1 MTTRRDF
8 LATSAMAAGAVAIA
22 SLPTEAE
29 AMARR
34 LAPLAPQPHVQP
46 PMDAPTKDLLMAAL
60 NSAKMAGAS
69 FADARVGR
77 TRRNFVITREQ
88 QIIEIVDTDTTGC
101 GVRALVDGCWG
112 FAATRTLTA
121 DGVALAAREAVAIAK
136 ANRVARDRAV
146 ELAPA
151 PSLGER
157 TWSNGFT
164 IDPWTIP
171 VEQKAD
177 LLLKANAEA
186 MKVPGVKFVAS
197 QMFFVKEEK
206 NYANTEGTVTAQTV
220 VRSWAPMSI
229 TAINTAGT
237 DFQTRSNTVQPA
249 GRGYEH
255 ILQADMIGNAKKWGQ
270 EAAEK
275 LSAKPVEPGRY
286 DLVLHPSHLWL
297 TIHESVGHPT
307 ELDRAYGYEANYAGT
322 SFVSP
327 PEKMLGSLKYGP
339 SMLNVQGDRSQPG
352 GCATIGY
359 DDEGVVP
366 DDFLIIK
373 DGVVNDYQTTREQA
387 NWLKWWYDKNGKN
400 GKPVR
405 SHGCSYGDS
414 WSSVQFQRMP
424 NVSVL
429 PGTKE
434 QSFEDIIAQTDKG
447 IAIVGDGSFSI
458 DQQRYNSQFG
468 GQLFYEIRGG
478 KVTGMLK
485 DVAYQMRTPEFW
497 NALDMLGGKKSYELG
512 SSFFDG
518 KGQPGQVNAV
528 SHGCPPTRHRQI
540 NVINTGRKA

>member
-8 LATSAMAAGAVAIA
+8 LATSALAAGAMAVASFPA
-22 SLPTEAE
+22 EAE
-29 AMARR
+29 SVARR
-34 LAPLAPQPHVQP
+34 LKLPQPHVEP

-69 FADARVGR
+69 FADARIGR
-77 TRRNFVITREQ
+77 TQRNFVITRET
-88 QIIEIVDTDTTGC
+88 QIIEIVDTDTMGC
-101 GVRALVDGCWG
+101 GIRALVDGCWG

-121 DGVALAAREAVAIAK
+121 DGVAAAGKEASAIAR
-136 ANRVARDRAV
+136 ANRVARDRPV
-146 ELAPA
+146 ELAAA

-157 TWSNGFT
+157 SWSNGFT
-164 IDPWTIP
+164 VDPWSIP

-186 MKVPGVKFVAS
+186 LKVTGVKYVAS
-197 QMFFVKEEK
+197 QMFFVKEQK
-206 NYANTEGTVTAQTV
+206 NYANTEGTITNQTI

-229 TAINTAGT
+229 TAISTDFT
-237 DFQTRSNTVQPA
+237 DFQSRSNTVQPA

-255 ILQADMIGNAKKWGQ
+255 ITEADIVGNARKWGE
-270 EAAEK
+270 EAAQK
-275 LSAKPVEPGRY
+275 LKAKPVEPGRY

-327 PEKMLGSLKYGP
+327 PEKMLGALKYGP
-339 SMLNVQGDRSQPG
+339 EMLNVQGDRSQPG
-352 GCATIGY
+352 ACATVGF

-366 DDFLIIK
+366 EDFLIIK
-373 DGVVNDYQTTREQA
+373 NGVVNDYQTTREQA
-387 NWLKWWYDKNGKN
+387 NWLKWWYEKN

-405 SHGCSYGDS
+405 SHGCSYGDA

-429 PGTKE
+429 PGAKE
-434 QSFEDIIAQTDKG
+434 QSYEDIIGATDKG

-458 DQQRYNSQFG
+458 DQQRYNAQFG
-468 GQLFYEIRGG
+468 GQLFYEIKGG
-478 KVTGMLK
+478 KIVGMLK
-485 DVAYQMRTPEFW
+485 DVAYQIRTPEFW
-497 NALDMLGGKKSYELG
+497 NALDMLGGKKSYQLG
-512 SSFFDG
+512 ASFFDG
-518 KGQPGQVNAV
+518 KGQPGQSNSV

>member
-8 LATSAMAAGAVAIA
+8 LATSALAAGAMAVASFPA
-22 SLPTEAE
+22 EAE
-29 AMARR
+29 SVARR
-34 LAPLAPQPHVQP
+34 LKLPQPHVEP

-69 FADARVGR
+69 FADARIGR
-77 TRRNFVITREQ
+77 TQRNFVITRET
-88 QIIEIVDTDTTGC
+88 QIIEIVDTDTMGC
-101 GVRALVDGCWG
+101 GIRALVDGCWG
-112 FAATRTLTA
+112 FAATRTLTT
-121 DGVALAAREAVAIAK
+121 DGVAAAGKEAAAIAR
-136 ANRVARDRAV
+136 ANRVARDRPV
-146 ELAPA
+146 ELAAA

-157 TWSNGFT
+157 SWSNGFT
-164 IDPWTIP
+164 VDPWSVP

-186 MKVPGVKFVAS
+186 MKVTGVKYVAS
-197 QMFFVKEEK
+197 QMFFVKEQK
-206 NYANTEGTVTAQTV
+206 NYANTEGTITNQTI

-229 TAINTAGT
+229 TAISTDFT
-237 DFQTRSNTVQPA
+237 DFQSRSNTVQPA

-255 ILQADMIGNAKKWGQ
+255 ITEADIVGNARKWGE
-270 EAAEK
+270 EAAQK
-275 LSAKPVEPGRY
+275 LKAKPVEPGRY

-327 PEKMLGSLKYGP
+327 PEKMLGALKYGP
-339 SMLNVQGDRSQPG
+339 EMLNVQGDRSQPG
-352 GCATIGY
+352 ACATVGF

-366 DDFLIIK
+366 EDFLIIK
-373 DGVVNDYQTTREQA
+373 NGVVNDYQTTREQA
-387 NWLKWWYDKNGKN
+387 NWLKWWYEKN

-405 SHGCSYGDS
+405 SHGCSYGDA

-429 PGTKE
+429 PGAKE
-434 QSFEDIIAQTDKG
+434 QSYEDIIGATDKG

-458 DQQRYNSQFG
+458 DQQRYNAQFG
-468 GQLFYEIRGG
+468 GQLFYEIKGG
-478 KVTGMLK
+478 KIVGMLK
-485 DVAYQMRTPEFW
+485 DVAYQIRTPEFW
-497 NALDMLGGKKSYELG
+497 NALDMLGGKKSYQLG
-512 SSFFDG
+512 ASFFDG
-518 KGQPGQVNAV
+518 KGQPGQSNSV

>member
-8 LATSAMAAGAVAIA
+8 LATSALAAGAMAVASIPA
-22 SLPTEAE
+22 DAE
-29 AMARR
+29 SVARR
-34 LAPLAPQPHVQP
+34 LAPPAPYVEP
-46 PMDAPTKDLLMAAL
+46 PMDAATKDLLMAAI
-60 NSAKMAGAS
+60 NAAKMAGAS

-77 TRRNFVITREQ
+77 TQRNFVITREA
-88 QIIEIVDTDTTGC
+88 QIIQIVDTDTMGC

-112 FAATRTLTA
+112 FSATRTLTI
-121 DGVALAAREAVAIAK
+121 DGVAAAGKEAAAIAK
-136 ANRVARDRAV
+136 ANRVARDRPV
-146 ELAPA
+146 ELAAA

-164 IDPWTIP
+164 VDPWSIP

-186 MKVPGVKFVAS
+186 LKVPGVKYVAS
-197 QMFFVKEEK
+197 QMFFVKEQK
-206 NYANTEGTVTAQTV
+206 NYANTEGTITNQTI

-229 TAINTAGT
+229 TAISSDMS
-237 DFQTRSNTVQPA
+237 DFQSRSNTVAPA

-255 ILQADMIGNAKKWGQ
+255 ITEANIVGNARKWGE
-270 EAAEK
+270 EAAQK
-275 LSAKPVEPGRY
+275 LKAKPVEPGRY

-327 PEKMLGSLKYGP
+327 PEKMLGSLRYGP
-339 SMLNVQGDRSQPG
+339 EMLNVQGDRSQPG
-352 GCATIGY
+352 ACATVGF

-366 DDFLIIK
+366 EDFLIIK
-373 DGVVNDYQTTREQA
+373 NGMVNDYQTTREQA
-387 NWLKWWYDKNGKN
+387 NWLKWWYEKN

-405 SHGCSYGDS
+405 SHGCSYGDA

-429 PGTKE
+429 PGAKE
-434 QSFEDIIAQTDKG
+434 QSYEDIIAATDKG

-458 DQQRYNSQFG
+458 DQQRYNAQFG
-468 GQLFYEIRGG
+468 GQLFYEIKGG
-478 KVTGMLK
+478 KVVGMLK

-512 SSFFDG
+512 ASFFDG
-518 KGQPGQVNAV
+518 KGQPGQSNSV

-540 NVINTGRKA
+540 NVINTGRKS

>member
-8 LATSAMAAGAVAIA
+8 LASSALAAGAMAVA
-22 SLPTEAE
+22 SLPAEAE
-29 AMARR
+29 ALARR
-34 LAPLAPQPHVQP
+34 FGPPLPQPHIQP
-46 PMDAPTKDLLMAAL
+46 PMDAPTRDLLMAAL
-60 NSAKMAGAS
+60 NSAKMNGAS
-69 FADARVGR
+69 FADARIGR

-88 QIIEIVDTDTTGC
+88 QIIEIVDTDTMGC
-101 GVRALVDGCWG
+101 GIRALVDGCWG

-121 DGVALAAREAVAIAK
+121 DGVAAAAREAAAIAK
-136 ANRVARDRAV
+136 ANRIARDRSV
-146 ELAPA
+146 ELAA
-151 PSLGER
+151 TPSLGER

-186 MKVPGVKFVAS
+186 MKVPGVKYVAS

-206 NYANTEGTVTAQTV
+206 NYANTEGTITTQTI

-229 TAINTAGT
+229 TAISSDFT
-237 DFQTRSNTVQPA
+237 DFQSRSNTVQPA

-255 ILQADMIGNAKKWGQ
+255 ILEADIVGNAKKWGE

-275 LSAKPVEPGRY
+275 LKAKAVEPGRY

-307 ELDRAYGYEANYAGT
+307 ELDRASGYEANYAGT

-327 PEKMLGSLKYGP
+327 PEKVLGSLKYGP
-339 SMLNVQGDRSQPG
+339 RMLNVQGDRSQPG
-352 GCATIGY
+352 ACATVGF

-366 DDFLIIK
+366 EDFLIIK
-373 DGVVNDYQTTREQA
+373 DGMLNDYQTTREQA
-387 NWLKWWYDKNGKN
+387 NWLKWWYDKNGK
-400 GKPVR
+400 PTR

-429 PGTKE
+429 PGEKE
-434 QSFEDIIAQTDKG
+434 QSYEDIIAATDKG

-458 DQQRYNSQFG
+458 DQQRYNAQFG
-468 GQLFYEIRGG
+468 GQLFYEIKGG
-478 KVTGMLK
+478 KVVGMLK

-497 NALDMLGGKKSYELG
+497 NALDMLGGKKSYMLG
-512 SSFFDG
+512 ASFFDG
-518 KGQPGQVNAV
+518 KGQPGQSNSV

>member
-8 LATSAMAAGAVAIA
+8 LATSALAAGAMAVASFPA
-22 SLPTEAE
+22 EAE
-29 AMARR
+29 SVARR
-34 LAPLAPQPHVQP
+34 LKMPRPHVEP

-69 FADARVGR
+69 FADARIGR
-77 TRRNFVITREQ
+77 TQRNFVITRET
-88 QIIEIVDTDTTGC
+88 QIIEIVDTDTMGC
-101 GVRALVDGCWG
+101 GIRALVDGCWG

-121 DGVALAAREAVAIAK
+121 DGVAAAGKEAAAIAR
-136 ANRVARDRAV
+136 ANRVARDRPV
-146 ELAPA
+146 ELAAA

-157 TWSNGFT
+157 SWSNGFT
-164 IDPWTIP
+164 VDPWSVP

-186 MKVPGVKFVAS
+186 MKVTGVKYVAS
-197 QMFFVKEEK
+197 QMFFVKEQK
-206 NYANTEGTVTAQTV
+206 NYANTEGTITNQTI

-229 TAINTAGT
+229 TAISTDFT
-237 DFQTRSNTVQPA
+237 DFQSRSNTVQPA

-255 ILQADMIGNAKKWGQ
+255 ITEADIVGNARKWGE
-270 EAAEK
+270 EAAQK
-275 LSAKPVEPGRY
+275 LKAKPVEPGRY

-327 PEKMLGSLKYGP
+327 PEKMLGALKYGP
-339 SMLNVQGDRSQPG
+339 EMLNVQGDRSQPG
-352 GCATIGY
+352 ACATVGF

-366 DDFLIIK
+366 EDFLIIK
-373 DGVVNDYQTTREQA
+373 NGVVNDYQTTREQA
-387 NWLKWWYDKNGKN
+387 NWLKWWYEKN

-405 SHGCSYGDS
+405 SHGCSYGDA

-429 PGTKE
+429 PGAKE
-434 QSFEDIIAQTDKG
+434 QSYEDIIGATDKG

-458 DQQRYNSQFG
+458 DQQRYNAQFG
-468 GQLFYEIRGG
+468 GQLFYEIKGG
-478 KVTGMLK
+478 KIVGMLK
-485 DVAYQMRTPEFW
+485 DVAYQIRTPEFW
-497 NALDMLGGKKSYELG
+497 NALDMLGGKKSYQLG
-512 SSFFDG
+512 ASFFDG
-518 KGQPGQVNAV
+518 KGQPGQSNSV

>member
-8 LATSAMAAGAVAIA
+8 LAASALAAGAMAVA
-22 SLPTEAE
+22 SFPAE
-29 AMARR
+29 AASVARR
-34 LAPLAPQPHVQP
+34 LGSPRPHVEP

-69 FADARVGR
+69 YADARIGR
-77 TRRNFVITREQ
+77 TQRNFVITREA
-88 QIIEIVDTDTTGC
+88 QIIEIVDTDTMGC

-121 DGVALAAREAVAIAK
+121 DGVAAAGKEAAAIAK
-136 ANRVARDRAV
+136 ANRVARDRPV

-164 IDPWTIP
+164 VDPWTIP

-186 MKVPGVKFVAS
+186 MKVAGVKYVAS
-197 QMFFVKEEK
+197 QMFFVKEQK
-206 NYANTEGTVTAQTV
+206 NYANTEGTITNQTI

-229 TAINTAGT
+229 TAISPDFT
-237 DFQTRSNTVQPA
+237 DFQSRSNTVAPA

-255 ILQADMIGNAKKWGQ
+255 ITEADIVGNARKWGE
-270 EAAEK
+270 EAAQK
-275 LSAKPVEPGRY
+275 LKAKAVEPGRY

-327 PEKMLGSLKYGP
+327 PEKMLGTLKYGP
-339 SMLNVQGDRSQPG
+339 EMLNVQGDRSQPG
-352 GCATIGY
+352 ACATVGF

-366 DDFLIIK
+366 EDFLILRN
-373 DGVVNDYQTTREQA
+373 GVVNDYQTTREQA
-387 NWLKWWYDKNGKN
+387 NWLKWWYEKN

-405 SHGCSYGDS
+405 SHGCSYGDA

-429 PGTKE
+429 PGPRE
-434 QSFEDIIAQTDKG
+434 QSYEDIIGATDKG

-458 DQQRYNSQFG
+458 DQQRYNAQFG
-468 GQLFYEIRGG
+468 GQLFYEIKGG
-478 KVTGMLK
+478 KVVGMLK

-512 SSFFDG
+512 ASFFDG
-518 KGQPGQVNAV
+518 KGQPGQSNSV

>member
-8 LATSAMAAGAVAIA
+8 LATSGALAAGAAALAV
-22 SLPTEAE
+22 LPGDAE
-29 AMARR
+29 AAMRR
-34 LAPLAPQPHVQP
+34 FSPRDPHAHP

-60 NSAKMAGAS
+60 NAAKMAGAS

-77 TRRNFVITREQ
+77 TRRNFVVTREQ
-88 QIIEIVDTDTTGC
+88 QIIQIVDTDTMGC
-101 GVRALVDGCWG
+101 GIRALVDGCWG
-112 FAATRTLTA
+112 FAATRTLTT
-121 DGVALAAREAVAIAK
+121 DGVAAAAREAAAIAK

-157 TWSNGFT
+157 TWSNGFQ

-177 LLLKANAEA
+177 LLLRANAEA
-186 MKVPGVKFVAS
+186 LKVPGVKYVSS

-206 NYANTEGTVTAQTV
+206 NYANSEGTITAQTL
-220 VRSWAPMSI
+220 VRSWAPMNI
-229 TAINTAGT
+229 TAISPDGS
-237 DFQTRSNTVQPA
+237 DFQIRSNTVQPA
-249 GRGYEH
+249 SRGYEH
-255 ILQADMIGNAKKWGQ
+255 IVEADIVGNAKKWGE

-275 LSAKPVEPGRY
+275 LKAKAVEPGRY
-286 DLVLHPSHLWL
+286 DLVLHPTHLWL

-307 ELDRAYGYEANYAGT
+307 ELDRAFGYEANYAGT

-327 PEKMLGSLKYGP
+327 PEKVLGSLKYGP
-339 SMLNVQGDRSQPG
+339 PMLNVQGDRSQVG
-352 GCATIGY
+352 GCATVGF

-366 DDFLIIK
+366 EDFLIIK
-373 DGVVNDYQTTREQA
+373 NGMLNDYQTTREQA
-387 NWLKWWYDKNGKN
+387 SWLKWWYDKQGR
-400 GKPVR
+400 PTR
-405 SHGCSYGDS
+405 SHGCSYGDA

-429 PGTKE
+429 PGEKE
-434 QSFEDIIAQTDKG
+434 QSYEDIIAATDRG

-458 DQQRYNSQFG
+458 DQQRYNAQFG
-468 GQLFYEIRGG
+468 GQLFYEIKGG
-478 KVTGMLK
+478 KITGMLK

-497 NALDMLGGKKSYELG
+497 NALDMLGGKRSYMLG
-512 SSFFDG
+512 ASFFDG

-540 NVINTGRKA
+540 NVINTGRKS

>member
-8 LATSAMAAGAVAIA
+8 LASSAFAAGALGLAT
-22 SLPTEAE
+22 LPAEAE
-29 AMARR
+29 ALSRR
-34 LAPLAPQPHVQP
+34 FLAPQPEPHVQP
-46 PMDAPTKDLLMAAL
+46 PMDAPTKELLMAAL
-60 NSAKMAGAS
+60 NSAKMSGAS
-69 FADARVGR
+69 FADARIGR

-88 QIIEIVDTDTTGC
+88 QIIEIVDTDTIGC

-121 DGVALAAREAVAIAK
+121 DGVAAAGKEAAAIAK
-136 ANRVARDRAV
+136 ANRVARDKSV

-171 VEQKAD
+171 IEQKAD

-186 MKVPGVKFVAS
+186 MKVAGVKYVAS

-206 NYANTEGTVTAQTV
+206 NYANTDGTITAQTI

-229 TAINTAGT
+229 TAISADFT
-237 DFQTRSNTVQPA
+237 DFQSRSNTVQPA

-255 ILQADMIGNAKKWGQ
+255 IVEADIVGNARKWGE

-275 LSAKPVEPGRY
+275 LKAKPVEPGRY

-297 TIHESVGHPT
+297 TMHESVGHPT

-327 PEKMLGSLKYGP
+327 PEKMLGTLRYGP
-339 SMLNVQGDRSQPG
+339 TMLNVQGDRSQPG
-352 GCATIGY
+352 ACATVGF
-359 DDEGVVP
+359 DDEGVAP
-366 DDFLIIK
+366 EDFLIIRN
-373 DGVVNDYQTTREQA
+373 GIVNDYQTTREQA
-387 NWLKWWYDKNGKN
+387 SWLKWWYDKNGRST
-400 GKPVR
+400 R
-405 SHGCSYGDS
+405 SHGCSYGDA

-429 PGTKE
+429 PGVKE
-434 QSFEDIIAQTDKG
+434 QSYEDIIAATDKG

-458 DQQRYNSQFG
+458 DQQRYNAQFG
-468 GQLFYEIRGG
+468 GQLFYEIKGG
-478 KVTGMLK
+478 KIVGMLK

-497 NALDMLGGKKSYELG
+497 NALDMLGGKKSYMLG
-512 SSFFDG
+512 ASFFDG
-518 KGQPGQVNAV
+518 KGQPGQSNSV